1 MPAKVD
7 PEKCTGC
14 ENCIE
19 NCPVE
24 CITLEDGKA
33 VVDAEECTDCEA
45 CVEDCDDEAIE
56 MLD

>member
-24 CITLEDGKA
+24 CITLEEEKA

-45 CVEDCDDEAIE
+45 CVDDCDDDAIE